1 FDHHSVVYEYANGV
15 KCFSNCR
22 QQNGCATDVSDHVF
36 GTKGTCDVMKYAIKG
51 EKPWR
56 FKPSKADKDDGMYQN
71 EHNELIASI
80 RSGKPINNGDYMT
93 KSTMMAIMGRMA
105 TYTGQAITWDKAW
118 NSEENLLPQKLEMGP
133 LETPPVARPG
143 VTKFA

>member
-1 FDHHSVVYEYANGV
+1 
-15 KCFSNCR
+15 
-22 QQNGCATDVSDHVF
+22 
-36 GTKGTCDVMKYAIKG
+36 MKNAIKG
-51 EKPWR
+51 QKAWR
-56 FKPSKADKDDGMYQN
+56 YRPAPGVRDPGMYQN

-80 RSGKPINNGDYMT
+80 RAGKPIHNGEYMT

-143 VTKFA
+143 VTKF